1 VLYDLSKGRIKKAA
15 VKTGVNIMMSKDRSA
30 AEEKLITVKL
40 SSKYICVTSMINSV
54 HYTEQL

>member
-1 VLYDLSKGRIKKAA
+1 
-15 VKTGVNIMMSKDRSA
+15 MMSKDGSA

-40 SSKYICVTSMINSV
+40 SSKYICVTNMINSV